1 MPGACRTGESARPAA
16 NVRLTAVSIVV
27 TTLPLPLT
35 SPLENKALMFSSRL
49 KLHLLLAAALLAV
62 PVWSAFATPEQDNR
76 SKEEAAAKAD
86 PNKWMEIKLKSSQ
99 EILAALARGDAKS
112 IETYARRMLLLN
124 VLEQWKTT
132 KPYVDNSAYDAQLNA
147 FEFATKELAR
157 TGKAGDINGALDS
170 YVLLT
175 KSCVKCHQ
183 VIRDGEAKK

>member
-1 MPGACRTGESARPAA
+1 MPST
-16 NVRLTAVSIVV
+16 
-27 TTLPLPLT
+27 
-35 SPLENKALMFSSRL
+35 RL
-49 KLHLLLAAALLAV
+49 KFHLVLAAALLAF
-62 PVWSAFATPEQDNR
+62 PVWSAFAKPEQDKR
-76 SKEEAAAKAD
+76 SQDEATGKVEA
-86 PNKWMEIKLKSSQ
+86 NKWMEVKLKSSQ

-112 IETYARRMLLLN
+112 IETAARRMLLLN

-183 VIRDGEAKK
+183 VIRDGEARK